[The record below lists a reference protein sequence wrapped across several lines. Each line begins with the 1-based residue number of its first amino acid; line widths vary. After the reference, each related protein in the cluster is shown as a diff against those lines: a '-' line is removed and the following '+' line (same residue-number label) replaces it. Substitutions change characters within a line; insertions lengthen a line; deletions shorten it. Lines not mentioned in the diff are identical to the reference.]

1 MKVRFTPLR
10 FLTRGFGGPAAA
22 IIAAGLLTFPIIIN
36 DIRRALGSTDKSH
49 DEFGF
54 VDEFEVYKITAML
67 AMINERPLNNVLY
80 NKMTKMIFERKI
92 DVSVNLLENASKK
105 SDPFKIVIG
114 EYTVKRGFDE

>member
-22 IIAAGLLTFPIIIN
+22 IIAAGILTFPIIVD
-36 DIRRALGSTDKSH
+36 DIRRAIGRADKTN
-49 DEFGF
+49 DEFGLI
-54 VDEFEVYKITAML
+54 DEFQVYKITAML
-67 AMINERPLNNVLY
+67 AMINERPLDNVLY